1 MVAIKIKEG
10 KPDLTD
16 ANSLLIQKHVASSYD
31 PYPGE
36 LIFFVS
42 LSKFRHFEQTSL
54 ILITLS
60 LQFPRALYFRP
71 AHSNGKKQP
80 PIAFVPKAQSW
91 LPGLTSVISELW
103 R

>member
-1 MVAIKIKEG
+1 MQTRYLFKNTLPARMIRTLGI
-10 KPDLTD
+10 D
-16 ANSLLIQKHVASSYD
+16 
-31 PYPGE
+31 
-36 LIFFVS
+36 FFVN